1 MQGVF
6 SLCRRNQVIGIAAM
20 ALGAGLLLCFCFES
34 DFMRCCAG
42 VVLIGSG
49 FVMLQK
55 K

>member
-1 MQGVF
+1 
-6 SLCRRNQVIGIAAM
+6 M
-20 ALGAGLLLCFCFES
+20 ALGAGLLLCFCFDS

-42 VVLIGSG
+42 AALVGIG